1 MKSVWTISLF
11 FFVLTAQAQPMDTA
25 VMKAFELIASKPV
38 SNTGAVRINMPLESS
53 GSMAEV
59 LSQNSALFV
68 KSYSPGNL
76 ASTSM
81 RGMGAQ
87 HTAVLW
93 NGINLQSSMNSNIDL
108 NLLPAFFFEK
118 ASIETGA
125 NASAAANG
133 TIAGA
138 IYLNNELAK
147 RKSFYG
153 ELMQG
158 SFGQQAYSGGFSFYK
173 GKWISN
179 TRFIFRSADND
190 FEFTN
195 YFLPGKP
202 LEKLRNSAFNQS
214 GLMQEIKLELNK
226 SHSIYAN
233 YWYLQTSRD
242 LPPAMGIVNTNN
254 EHQDDYSSKLII
266 KHEGSLGAKTE
277 LNSYLAFIS
286 EEINYYNDLLSP
298 AFNNSYSLIS
308 ESMLKWKVNSQL
320 ELATSL
326 NYTMQNASTDGYI
339 NGRERHLVTLWT
351 GMHWNSKNKLMKLS
365 FGNRQI
371 MSSGVMMPSSPD
383 IGAELKLNKK
393 WKLKGNVAA
402 GFRIPS
408 FNDLFWLAG
417 GNQDLKPEV
426 SRKSEISTEFKSGD
440 FSSALTAFYHHVN
453 DWILWSPDPSSQ
465 IWRASNAKTVES
477 KGIELASEYKLTFSK
492 FHHVKFFGRYQ
503 FVRSV
508 NSKVYLYDS
517 SSLGKQLFYTP
528 QHTGFI
534 QMRYQYGNLRFSL
547 GTVYTGSVFTTA
559 DNTLDNVLEAYT
571 IFNTAISYQLTYKK
585 HMSILSFSVNNIGNK
600 TYQVIENRPMPLRNY
615 QISIKFNINYE

>member
-547 GTVYTGSVFTTA
+547 GSVYTGSVFTTA
-559 DNTLDNVLEAYT
+559 DNTSDNVLAAYT
-571 IFNTAISYQLTYKK
+571 IFNTAISYQLNYKK